1 MVWAVLFPYH
11 FHHGMAG
18 GIDKKKTIAQ
28 ESTHS
33 SAWSSREKKNS
44 FSRQP
49 LSQGDKGL
57 GEILHW
63 VMNFRNPTAKTAL
76 RKFPRKSKWTEEQAQ
91 TRNARTAAD
100 PNFTEAH
107 AQSPSTWQ
115 PTKQHD
121 HPVELHPTVP
131 QILPCLVP
139 GAQQGPGSDQGT
151 PLPHGSDPV
160 RFSQRSVPGPLPT
173 LSAQV
178 ALTAH

>member
-1 MVWAVLFPYH
+1 MEAAGRRVQLSKSTLLGCSVEESPRDHLMVWAVLFPYH

-49 LSQGDKGL
+49 LSQGHKGL

-76 RKFPRKSKWTEEQAQ
+76 RKFPRKSKWTQEQAQ

-100 PNFTEAH
+100 PI
-107 AQSPSTWQ
+107 SPKHMPS
-115 PTKQHD
+115 
-121 HPVELHPTVP
+121 L
-131 QILPCLVP
+131 LP
-139 GAQQGPGSDQGT
+139 PGSPPNSTTTPWSCVQRTPDPAVPCTWSTAGT
-151 PLPHGSDPV
+151 
-160 RFSQRSVPGPLPT
+160 RK
-173 LSAQV
+173 
-178 ALTAH
+178 

>member
-49 LSQGDKGL
+49 LSQGHKGL

-76 RKFPRKSKWTEEQAQ
+76 RKFPRKSKWTQEQAQ

-100 PNFTEAH
+100 PI
-107 AQSPSTWQ
+107 SPKHMPS
-115 PTKQHD
+115 
-121 HPVELHPTVP
+121 L
-131 QILPCLVP
+131 LP
-139 GAQQGPGSDQGT
+139 PGSPPNSTTTPWSCIQLYPRSCRALYLEHSRDQEVT
-151 PLPHGSDPV
+151 RALPSHTD
-160 RFSQRSVPGPLPT
+160 LI
-173 LSAQV
+173 L
-178 ALTAH
+178 